1 MARHKKAAIEVE
13 NKEPEVK
20 IEVNKEEIELL
31 KKIVEQN
38 NQIILLLQKLKDRF
52 V

>member
-1 MARHKKAAIEVE
+1 MARQNKSEIVVE
-13 NKEPEVK
+13 SKEPEVK

>member
-1 MARHKKAAIEVE
+1 MARQKKAEIVVE
-13 NKEPEVK
+13 SKEPEVK

-31 KKIVEQN
+31 KKLVEQN
-38 NQIILLLQKLKDRF
+38 SQIILLLQKLKDRF

>member
-1 MARHKKAAIEVE
+1 MARQKKAVIEVE
-13 NKEPEVK
+13 NKESEVT

-38 NQIILLLQKLKDRF
+38 GQIILLLQKLKDRF

>member
-1 MARHKKAAIEVE
+1 MAKKKAEIVVE
-13 NKEPEVK
+13 SKEPEVK

-31 KKIVEQN
+31 KKLVEQN
-38 NQIILLLQKLKDRF
+38 SQIILLLQKLKDRF